1 MTPPLQTAL
10 LGFLVGVFFVE
21 YALGVHAVVPHLY
34 PTFHNPSL
42 LKSKIITSQRT
53 ALLSHFKQ
61 VLQAPLFAVAAF
73 GISWVLVL
81 MSSLYNSAT
90 DVGKRTTHIVT
101 FLVSVIAVGPF
112 VKAALGPAASLLA
125 SGKLRLKGDQEV
137 LALYDISFAVAVSG
151 GLFFFALLQNMT
163 ADEEAAAPVEKKK
176 KKASAGKKVEEE
188 KKDE

>member
-10 LGFLVGVFFVE
+10 LGFLVGIFFVE

-34 PTFHNPSL
+34 STFHNPSL

-73 GISWVLVL
+73 GISWLLVIV
-81 MSSLYNSAT
+81 SSLYNTAT
-90 DVGKRTTHIVT
+90 DAGKRTTHVLT

-112 VKAALGPAASLLA
+112 VKAGLGPAASLLA
-125 SGKLRLKGDQEV
+125 TGKLRLKGDQEV

-151 GLFFFALLQNMT
+151 LLFLVALLQNMT

-176 KKASAGKKVEEE
+176 KKKVEE